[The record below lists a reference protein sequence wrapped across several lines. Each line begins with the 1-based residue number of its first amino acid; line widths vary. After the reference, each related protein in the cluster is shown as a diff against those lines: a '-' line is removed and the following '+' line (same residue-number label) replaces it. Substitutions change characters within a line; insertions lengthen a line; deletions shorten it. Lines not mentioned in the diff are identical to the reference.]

1 MCLWESLCHHSIE
14 NGRITNLQL
23 YLLDDYE
30 MSHAE
35 YNQQSI
41 RSEADRQSYVSD
53 TDSIV
58 RVLI

>member
-35 YNQQSI
+35 YNQHSI
-41 RSEADRQSYVSD
+41 RSEADR
-53 TDSIV
+53 
-58 RVLI
+58 